1 LARKLTN
8 ISYIVII
15 TLFVVVAIDAAAAD
29 KPEFRTVPQYI
40 FGVGETMKYSINYGV
55 VSAGTATIR
64 IKDYV
69 MAGDRPCFRL
79 QTEARSR
86 KFFDVF
92 FKVRDF
98 GESWLDVQGLFTWR
112 FEKHLNEGSYHDNK
126 VVTYNYQ
133 AGHATVT
140 DEGSPTDTT
149 ELLQEVQ
156 DGLSCLYWARLFP
169 LKPDTVL
176 TIPTLDVNKV
186 YSVKVHVLGIDTVDT
201 PAGNFRCFK
210 VEPTLEGEGIFKK
223 DPSGRIWLWFTDD
236 AFRIPVMM
244 QTKVI
249 FGHITAR
256 LTDFTPGRT
265 VPSDMSAI
273 REQVKKQ
280 SHKKTKVAEKPTP
293 HDVDER

>member
-1 LARKLTN
+1 LEKKLIN
-8 ISYIVII
+8 IVYIAIASII
-15 TLFVVVAIDAAAAD
+15 FLAIDANALED
-29 KPEFRTVPQYI
+29 SQFRTVRQYI
-40 FGVGETMKYSINYGV
+40 FGAGETMKYTINYGL

-69 MAGDRPCFRL
+69 MAGDRPCFRI
-79 QTEARSR
+79 QSEARSR

-92 FKVRDF
+92 FKVRDR

-133 AGHATVT
+133 AGHATVK
-140 DEGSPTDTT
+140 DEDVPTDTT
-149 ELLQEVQ
+149 GLLNEVQ
-156 DGLSCLYWARLFP
+156 DGLSCLYWARLLP
-169 LKPDTVL
+169 MKPDTVL

-186 YSVKVHVLGIDTVDT
+186 YSVKVHVLGIDTVNT
-201 PAGNFRCFK
+201 PAGDFRCFK

-223 DPSGRIWLWFTDD
+223 DPTGRIWVWFSDD
-236 AFRIPVMM
+236 AFRIPVML

-256 LTDFTPGRT
+256 LTDFTPGKSL
-265 VPSDMSAI
+265 PSDLSTI
-273 REQVKKQ
+273 RGTPQKQ
-280 SHKKTKVAEKPTP
+280 SDVKEKVAEKSRA
-293 HDVDER
+293 HDMDED